1 MSRRRRIK
9 KEEVRVNQTDPIISM
24 VERHA
29 VKEMKMIGRPVKNHF
44 QRSLEETNREQE
56 VNEIQKMMVSNRVK
70 EVAPEKLVTKL
81 PEIDELRQLIF
92 EKLLEKT
99 NCDLALKK
107 LRKVYEVT
115 MINHCDR
122 HHDFQKN
129 YVYDRKDKTPIR
141 VLLTN
146 NDCKECENIKST
158 YETIHIEFEIKC
170 IEASVDALIEDI
182 TALSLGFEYKAYHK
196 MSPIAYFKERLA
208 DYDDR
213 RHAMSLERIR
223 TVEFNED

>member
-1 MSRRRRIK
+1 
-9 KEEVRVNQTDPIISM
+9 M

-44 QRSLEETNREQE
+44 QRSLEETERER
-56 VNEIQKMMVSNRVK
+56 EIDEIHKMMESNRVK
-70 EVAPEKLVTKL
+70 TVAPEKPVTRL
-81 PEIDELRQLIF
+81 PQIEELKQLIF

-115 MINHCDR
+115 LINHCDR
-122 HHDFQKN
+122 YHDFQKN
-129 YVYDRKDKTPIR
+129 YIYDRKDKTPIR
-141 VLLTN
+141 VILTN
-146 NDCKECENIKST
+146 KDCKECENIKST
-158 YETIHIEFEIKC
+158 YETRHIEFEIKC

-182 TALSLGFEYKAYHK
+182 TALSLGFDYKAYHK
-196 MSPIAYFKERLA
+196 MSPVDYFKDRLK

-223 TVEFNED
+223 IVEYTED